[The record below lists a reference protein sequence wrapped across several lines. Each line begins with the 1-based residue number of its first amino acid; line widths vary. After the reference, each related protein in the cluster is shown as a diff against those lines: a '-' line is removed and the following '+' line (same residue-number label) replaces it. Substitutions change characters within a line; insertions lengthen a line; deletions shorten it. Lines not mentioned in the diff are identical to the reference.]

1 MDDYEYDS
9 PSDSDD
15 DEPVGTETFWHEI
28 YKRIKCHLDDVHI
41 QLLENDDTSVLAM
54 LLDVIHAGVSAQFIA
69 VQCQLEN
76 VHNAIVHNPSKRAGP
91 QRLDVLKQLQ
101 TLLSPDL
108 YLDNVT
114 RVDIANAEDYR
125 PEHVELL
132 ARRVPHL
139 HSMSLVSP
147 TPRTLQSL
155 FMFRELKHLRVD
167 SIHRMPN
174 IYTLDDLE
182 TITVS
187 KVRLVDAMWLRE
199 GRARLHLESSLLDES
214 VCAMVAKRYHVTCA
228 DIQVSTVDGVVD
240 YEVWKHTDPW
250 QKIGHSL
257 KPCM

>member
-1 MDDYEYDS
+1 MDEYEYDS

-15 DEPVGTETFWHEI
+15 DDPVGTETFWHEI
-28 YKRIKCHLDDVHI
+28 YKRIKCHFDDVHI
-41 QLLENDDTSVLAM
+41 QLLEDDDTSVLDS

-101 TLLSPDL
+101 TLLAPNL
-108 YLDNVT
+108 HLNHVT

-132 ARRVPHL
+132 ARRVPHM

-147 TPRTLQSL
+147 TLHTLQSL
-155 FMFRELKHLRVD
+155 FMFRELKHLCVD

-174 IYTLDDLE
+174 IYALDSLE
-182 TITVS
+182 TLTLRRA
-187 KVRLVDAMWLRE
+187 RLVDAMWLRE
-199 GRARLHLESSLLDES
+199 GRARVQLELSTFDECLCMLFS
-214 VCAMVAKRYHVTCA
+214 KRRHITCT
-228 DIQVSTVDGVVD
+228 DIQVRTADDVVE
-240 YEVWKHTDPW
+240 YEAWQRTDPW
-250 QKIGHSL
+250 KKLGHIL
-257 KPCM
+257 KP